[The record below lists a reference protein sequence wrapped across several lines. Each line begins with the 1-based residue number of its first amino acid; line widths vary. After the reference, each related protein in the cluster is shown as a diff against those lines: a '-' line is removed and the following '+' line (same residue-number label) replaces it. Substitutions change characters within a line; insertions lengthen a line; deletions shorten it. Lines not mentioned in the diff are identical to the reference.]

1 MEKRSHERF
10 FIYFSNMNMRYFIA
24 LLACLFVMNGTKATE
39 KKKVAKSGKAY
50 ASLVSANVQR
60 TVPGARGSQPIM
72 HYSFVLKW
80 KSKEIP
86 ETFFWRGKDAWMN
99 CKVTVFNSAACKKGS
114 EIPLEKLKSGNY
126 ILLQAIPGGKFPMPE
141 EIQNT
146 KGDDLFF
153 KTGKSGWLYLAV
165 TKITKQK
172 DLLMP

>member
-1 MEKRSHERF
+1 
-10 FIYFSNMNMRYFIA
+10 MNSSTA
-24 LLACLFVMNGTKATE
+24 GE
-39 KKKVAKSGKAY
+39 KKKTAKPGKAY
-50 ASLVSANVQR
+50 ASLVSASLQR
-60 TVPGARGSQPIM
+60 TVPGARGSEPIP
-72 HYSFVLKW
+72 HYSFVVKW

-99 CKVTVFNSAACKKGS
+99 CKVTVYPAPACKKGS
-114 EIPLEKLKSGNY
+114 EINLEKLKPGNY
-126 ILLQAIPGGKFPMPE
+126 VLLQAIPGGRFPMPE